1 MTVGLEVVGLG
12 VACIKQNKLRWGLS
26 SLAQAQP
33 TSEWKYSTVPQC
45 LFLPALHIAKA
56 TAVQW
61 HLRVSMQEGLGTSFH
76 SPTPPYLFIPLYP
89 IPLPDAPYLVSLD
102 VSILVVQW
110 GWLPGHIQLCGCGTV
125 DGHVL
130 RCCRG
135 HWRARRLESECSWV

>member
-61 HLRVSMQEGLGTSFH
+61 HLRVTVQEGLGTSFH
-76 SPTPPYLFIPLYP
+76 SPTPPNSLFLCIPFLCQVPPTLYP
-89 IPLPDAPYLVSLD
+89 WMSPF
-102 VSILVVQW
+102 
-110 GWLPGHIQLCGCGTV
+110 WLSNGGGSQVTSSCVAVALWMATFCGAAVGTGGHGG
-125 DGHVL
+125 
-130 RCCRG
+130 
-135 HWRARRLESECSWV
+135 